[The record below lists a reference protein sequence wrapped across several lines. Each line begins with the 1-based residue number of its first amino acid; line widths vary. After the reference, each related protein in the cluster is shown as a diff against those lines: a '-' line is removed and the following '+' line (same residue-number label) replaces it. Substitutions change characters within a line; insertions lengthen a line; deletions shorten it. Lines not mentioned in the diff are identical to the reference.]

1 MGTNQKLTA
10 KQKAERIKAAQEREA
25 REKARREAAAR
36 TKKIFTVVVCV
47 ILVLALGIPCCPCS
61 NPWQRITPRSPNA
74 ASRAELFCKGSARE
88 GGRGVCVT
96 MNGCRAQA

>member
-25 REKARREAAAR
+25 REKRREAAAR

-47 ILVLALGIPCCPCS
+47 ILVLALGIPTIALS
-61 NPWQRITPRSPNA
+61 VLS
-74 ASRAELFCKGSARE
+74 L
-88 GGRGVCVT
+88 
-96 MNGCRAQA
+96 